1 MSKSINNIKRS
12 LVLIL
17 FLIMTGCATGEL
29 FIMEQLPPL
38 SAVDEGRVFVYRKAA
53 GGFGSGIRPDI
64 SVDGQIIGRAVSGGY
79 FFVDL
84 PEGRHIIQVEQK
96 MFSPEVAFDLKPGEE
111 KYIKLRIV
119 PGVFKGHIS
128 PILVDNTT
136 GESEIRNT
144 KSL

>member
-1 MSKSINNIKRS
+1 
-12 LVLIL
+12 
-17 FLIMTGCATGEL
+17 MTGCASGQL
-29 FIMEQLPPL
+29 FIKEQLPHL